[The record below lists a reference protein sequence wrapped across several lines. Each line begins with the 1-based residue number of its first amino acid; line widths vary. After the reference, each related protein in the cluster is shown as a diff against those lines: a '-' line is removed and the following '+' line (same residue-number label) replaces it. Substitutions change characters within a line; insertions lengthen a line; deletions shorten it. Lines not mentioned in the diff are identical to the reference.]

1 MNENKKKKT
10 MAVITAIFVIVVMLC
25 GIVYAFRNTF
35 FSFFMPKTYTLL
47 SLGKTA
53 EKIEDEWEKIKD
65 NLFIGEIDFDEDFTF
80 SFWKYTD
87 SETTDEK
94 GDLSFDLS
102 VSKDNNRLEFA
113 YDNTKAKKIKDMFLY
128 IDDDEIGVNL
138 ADFSDDYWVNNA
150 KNLISDYNNSTLREL
165 LGSNIINKNYD
176 LSFKKKILE
185 DELSDK
191 ITKKEVLETFL
202 KTLKFEKKETVNLFN
217 GEYNMYFSQTK
228 EEMEMLF
235 SVIFPGYENYFNVK
249 DTDIIF
255 SLKNKEVRGVS
266 VDFSDKYSVDL
277 EFSDKKHF
285 LSDFSLS
292 LFTEN
297 TGNKTEISFL
307 SNGNRFEKK
316 DFSDESELS
325 FVSSL
330 GNKIYL
336 KNSFKIDN
344 TDVIGSC
351 VYGINDEKTVYDY
364 SGIFDSSDGILLDL
378 SEVKSTDTDSELGFY
393 LENNF
398 KNVIRKVENKKEI
411 LHFSKNELIS
421 YAKNTGGENILN
433 LLK

>member
-10 MAVITAIFVIVVMLC
+10 MAVITAIFAIALILC

-35 FSFFMPKTYTLL
+35 FAFFMPKTYTLL
-47 SLGKTA
+47 SLGETA
-53 EKIEDEWEKIKD
+53 EKIEDEWNKIKD
-65 NLFIGEIDFDEDFTF
+65 NLFIDEIDFDKELTF

-87 SETTDEK
+87 SETTDKK

-102 VSKDNNRLEFA
+102 VSNENNRLEFA

-128 IDDDEIGVNL
+128 IDNDEIGVNF

-150 KNLISDYNNSTLREL
+150 KTVISDYNNSTLREL

-176 LSFKKKILE
+176 LSFKKKISE

-191 ITKKEVLETFL
+191 ITKKEVFETFL
-202 KTLKFEKKETVNLFN
+202 KTLKLEKKETVNLLN

-228 EEMEMLF
+228 EEMKMLF
-235 SVIFPGYENYFNVK
+235 AVIFPGYENYFNVK

-255 SLKNKEVRGVS
+255 SLRNKEVRGVS
-266 VDFSDKYSVDL
+266 ADFSDKYSVDL
-277 EFSDKKHF
+277 NFSDEKHF

-297 TGNKTEISFL
+297 TGNKTEISF
-307 SNGNRFEKK
+307 SSKGNRFEKK

-325 FVSSL
+325 FTSSL

-344 TDVIGSC
+344 SDVTGSC

-378 SEVKSTDTDSELGFY
+378 SDVKSADTDSELGFY
-393 LENNF
+393 IENNF
-398 KNVIRKVENKKEI
+398 KNVIRKVENKKEV
-411 LHFSKNELIS
+411 LHLSKNELIS

>member
-10 MAVITAIFVIVVMLC
+10 MAVITAIFAIALILC

-35 FSFFMPKTYTLL
+35 FAFFMPKTYTLL
-47 SLGKTA
+47 SLGETA
-53 EKIEDEWEKIKD
+53 EKIEDEWNKIKD
-65 NLFIGEIDFDEDFTF
+65 NLFIDEIDFDKELTF

-87 SETTDEK
+87 SETTDKK

-102 VSKDNNRLEFA
+102 VSNENNRLEFA

-128 IDDDEIGVNL
+128 IDNDEIGVNF

-150 KNLISDYNNSTLREL
+150 KTVISDYNNSTLREL

-176 LSFKKKILE
+176 LSFKKKISE

-191 ITKKEVLETFL
+191 ITKKEVFETFL
-202 KTLKFEKKETVNLFN
+202 KTLKLEKKETVNLLN

-228 EEMEMLF
+228 EEMKMLF
-235 SVIFPGYENYFNVK
+235 AVIFPGYENYFNVK

-255 SLKNKEVRGVS
+255 SLRNKEVRGVS
-266 VDFSDKYSVDL
+266 ADFSDKYSVDL
-277 EFSDKKHF
+277 NFSDEKHF

-297 TGNKTEISFL
+297 TGNKTEISF
-307 SNGNRFEKK
+307 SSKGNRFEKK

-325 FVSSL
+325 FTSSL

-344 TDVIGSC
+344 SDVTGSC

-364 SGIFDSSDGILLDL
+364 NGIFDSSDGILLDL
-378 SEVKSTDTDSELGFY
+378 SDVKSADTDSELGFY
-393 LENNF
+393 IENNF
-398 KNVIRKVENKKEI
+398 KNVIRKVENKKEV
-411 LHFSKNELIS
+411 LHLSKNELIS